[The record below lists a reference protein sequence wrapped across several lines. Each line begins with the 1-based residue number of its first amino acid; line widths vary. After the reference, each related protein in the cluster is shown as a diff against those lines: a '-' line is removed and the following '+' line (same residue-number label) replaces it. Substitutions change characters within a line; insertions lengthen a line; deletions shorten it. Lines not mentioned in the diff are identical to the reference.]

1 MALEVADEEDV
12 GLVVS
17 VAEVLHGVALEVVL
31 AVVVSVEAALEGVG
45 VDHKKHLLCCYP
57 FFNYDQNLFPFNDTL
72 EILNVVYLLIMKWN
86 LSIVAVGTFKVVLA
100 DLDLDC

>member
-12 GLVVS
+12 GVVVS

-57 FFNYDQNLFPFNDTL
+57 FLIMTKICFLSMTL